1 MKKYSELFIQIAV
14 WHSEKNKQQPVTKHF
29 DDPVQVP
36 LNKYTVKQ
44 ANKQEN
50 NQPKSPE
57 YKHIGI
63 FIQDSDVSIYQ
74 HSTNSKDILIIYY
87 IKQIYLFF

>member
-1 MKKYSELFIQIAV
+1 MFIQIEV
-14 WHSEKNKQQPVTKHF
+14 WHLEKNKQWPITKDF
-29 DDPVQVP
+29 DDLIQVP

-57 YKHIGI
+57 YKHVGI

-74 HSTNSKDILIIYY
+74 HSTNNKDILIIYY
-87 IKQIYLFF
+87 IKWIFFLIS